1 MEVMTL
7 AMKESAVLSAV
18 VGFQAGE
25 TMNFRPNS
33 LNAGIAPPK
42 REITIPAPRRRIVS
56 EEMKSSAFVILSPDI
71 RLFQNGFALI
81 CNALQKGGCLK
92 GSVLR

>member
-1 MEVMTL
+1 
-7 AMKESAVLSAV
+7 
-18 VGFQAGE
+18 
-25 TMNFRPNS
+25 
-33 LNAGIAPPK
+33 
-42 REITIPAPRRRIVS
+42 
-56 EEMKSSAFVILSPDI
+56 MKSSAFVILSPDI